1 MEPCKFKSFRL
12 TYFVWIKFLLI
23 LIALNSFIYP
33 QTRVDSLEYLG
44 NFSRI
49 NLFDTRF
56 DKQLNT
62 FYLNSQLQ
70 AYNKFDYLEIRLNE
84 NYNSTFVRSQNNNTR
99 DEQHFSLISKYHLS
113 NKFNL
118 GLAGSNSVL
127 SDNRSLAINDASVAY
142 ATLFSV
148 YNPIDRIFLAPFAGY
163 SSNKQIGAIDRGT
176 VYGLEGMIDDFRVS
190 DFNLNSIFRF
200 RNEDVLPRR
209 NLIRYHF
216 LSTTNNF
223 EKVVSNTLGITFF
236 ENRKDFYFIA
246 DSITSAQFNIN
257 NNIQSRTETGYQLQD
272 RLSYDRFLE
281 IFTLDLA
288 GAINW
293 RKIDRD
299 TRYRPAEV
307 QSSSLFDTKVEELK
321 LEFDAIVKYDSKT
334 FDGILRANYYERDE
348 KNIAKRF
355 KGIDETFFEQRSET
369 EEQKNNNSSR
379 ATLSLFG
386 NLKTSNSDRFTFS
399 IFQSKLIYDTPSS
412 LNADD
417 RDEILTILRLR
428 YSKKLSPYFN
438 GFINAEG
445 TYGHTVYLFAS
456 RSSNNNESRIIRLKA
471 GGDYSASSVYTFNSF
486 EVSANYTTYDFED
499 VTSNFQ
505 SFSFRQFT
513 AIDSTRIKLSKK
525 ISLLNYSYIKLS
537 EIGDFRWNDFASR
550 PTRFLEEIYLEPRLA
565 LSTGNSILSSGVRIF
580 ILNTYNFR
588 KEEKVIDTEYL
599 SVGPLVAINAS
610 FWKTLDITLNGYY
623 EFISATDSGDREQ
636 ASLIMQVNWKF

>member
-1 MEPCKFKSFRL
+1 LEFCKFKSFRFI
-12 TYFVWIKFLLI
+12 YYVWIQLLLI
-23 LIALNSFIYP
+23 LIVFNSFIYP
-33 QTRVDSLEYLG
+33 QTRADSLEYLRS
-44 NFSRI
+44 FARI
-49 NLFDTRF
+49 NLFNTRF

-62 FYLNSQLQ
+62 FYLNSQFQIYTKL
-70 AYNKFDYLEIRLNE
+70 DDVLIRLNE

-99 DEQHFSLISKYHLS
+99 DEQHFNLITKYNLS
-113 NKFNL
+113 NKLSL

-148 YNPIDRIFLAPFAGY
+148 YNPVDRISLAPFAGY
-163 SSNKQIGAIDRGT
+163 SSNKQIGEIDRGT
-176 VYGLEGMIDDFRVS
+176 VYGLEGLIDDFRIS

-209 NLIRYHF
+209 NLVRYHS
-216 LSTTNNF
+216 LSVTNNF

-293 RKIDRD
+293 RKIDRE
-299 TRYRPAEV
+299 TRYRPLEV
-307 QSSSLFDTKVEELK
+307 QSSSLFDTKIEELK
-321 LEFDAIVKYDSKT
+321 LEFDAIVKYDSKN

-348 KNIAKRF
+348 KHAAKRF
-355 KGIDETFFEQRSET
+355 TGIDEKFFEQRSEI

-386 NLKTSNSDRFTFS
+386 NLKISKSDRLTFS
-399 IFQSKLIYDTPSS
+399 AFQSKLIYDTPSS

-417 RDEILTILRLR
+417 RDEILTIFRLR
-428 YSKKLSPYFN
+428 YSKKLSAYFT

-471 GGDYSASSVYTFNSF
+471 GGDFTGSSVYSFNSF

-499 VTSNFQ
+499 ITSNFQ

-513 AIDSTRIKLSKK
+513 AVDSTTIRFGDK
-525 ISLLNYSYIKLS
+525 ISLINYSYIKLS
-537 EIGDFRWNDFASR
+537 EIGDFRWNDFVSR

-565 LSTGNSILSSGVRIF
+565 LSTGNSILSSGLRIF
-580 ILNTYNFR
+580 ILNTYNFK

-599 SVGPLVAINAS
+599 SIGPLVAINLYL
-610 FWKTLDITLNGYY
+610 WKNLNILLNGYY
-623 EFISATDSGDREQ
+623 EFITATESQDREQ